1 MEQTIHLSK
10 LRSVEIKEVVWPN
23 EISHE
28 DARAIE
34 WNSFLA
40 KTKELTPPKGTDRVF
55 IRKYDFPDEG
65 KCIKGLFYHERNDDV
80 DEGTWTLLLDANKVG
95 VWLKSNSVI
104 VEKEN
109 VSHKVVRNFETIVKS
124 YQQLDL
130 NSLAGPQPDNRFYL
144 QHGVVNLPCFVD
156 EQTIARFERHDPDL
170 SLLIEMEMDIR
181 HEIETMGL
189 IKKTHGL
196 LAAALVTPGGSV
208 SEVRLRKRE
217 VAGMHG
223 EEAVLKVREGND
235 TDLVFTWEYNG
246 KDDSGE
252 YPTTRINMESP
263 DGNLNAKLKIWDDIL
278 DSMKPMFV
286 RKN

>member
-1 MEQTIHLSK
+1 MI
-10 LRSVEIKEVVWPN
+10 PN
-23 EISHE
+23 
-28 DARAIE
+28 
-34 WNSFLA
+34 
-40 KTKELTPPKGTDRVF
+40 
-55 IRKYDFPDEG
+55 
-65 KCIKGLFYHERNDDV
+65 
-80 DEGTWTLLLDANKVG
+80 LDN
-95 VWLKSNSVI
+95 
-104 VEKEN
+104 
-109 VSHKVVRNFETIVKS
+109 IVKS
-124 YQQLDL
+124 YRPLELKQLSGL
-130 NSLAGPQPDNRFYL
+130 PLGNRFYL
-144 QHGVVNLPCFVD
+144 QHGFIDLPCFVD
-156 EQTIARFERHDPDL
+156 EQTIARFERHDPDI
-170 SLLIEMEMDIR
+170 SLLVEMEMDIR

-196 LAAALVTPGGSV
+196 LAAALITPGGSV

-223 EEAVLKVREGND
+223 EEAILKVREGND

-246 KDDSGE
+246 KDYSGE